1 MKLPG
6 RLGSLQ
12 ARDVMSTEVFL
23 LTENMTLLD
32 ASEQLKKR
40 KHSGA
45 PVVDS
50 QGRLVGTF
58 SLRDL
63 TGVKKLGRPKENQ
76 ADGSSSRQS
85 RADTLDSGIISAEAL
100 KHIQQNALAL
110 ERVSERMTRN
120 APSVT
125 ENATLIDVARLMC
138 HFHTH
143 RIPVTSANSQL
154 TGIITTMDV
163 LAALVHTAD
172 ELQ

>member
-6 RLGSLQ
+6 RLGSLK
-12 ARDVMSTEVFL
+12 ARDVMSSEVFL
-23 LTENMTLLD
+23 LTENMTLLE

-40 KHSGA
+40 RHSGA
-45 PVVDS
+45 PVIDS
-50 QGRLVGTF
+50 TGKLVGTF

-63 TGVKKLGRPKENQ
+63 TGVKKGEKVVPPANKPT
-76 ADGSSSRQS
+76 RQE
-85 RADTLDSGIISAEAL
+85 TLDSGIISAEAL
-100 KHIQQNALAL
+100 KHIRDNALAL
-110 ERVSERMTRN
+110 EKVADRMTRN

-125 ENATLIDVARLMC
+125 ENASLIDVARLMC

-143 RIPVTSANSQL
+143 RIPVTSATSQL

-172 ELQ
+172 ELQPGST